1 MAMGSAAALEPSA
14 AAEAAEVSAMLSL
27 WGPLAPLASE
37 DRLLL
42 NDSGTCDGDDG
53 ADDVTE
59 DEEDVEDDRDE
70 EQVDEEEEEAEEV
83 VEQVDEERDR

>member
-1 MAMGSAAALEPSA
+1 MGSAAALQLSA

-27 WGPLAPLASE
+27 WPLAPLANE

-59 DEEDVEDDRDE
+59 DEEDVDDDRDE
-70 EQVDEEEEEAEEV
+70 EQVEEEEEEAEEV

>member
-1 MAMGSAAALEPSA
+1 MAMGSAAALQPSA

-27 WGPLAPLASE
+27 APLANE

-59 DEEDVEDDRDE
+59 DEEDVDDDRDE
-70 EQVDEEEEEAEEV
+70 EQVEEEEEEAEEV